1 MPFPSLFALV
11 ASKEA
16 WVADVW
22 DDMGQGGHWNRHF
35 IRPLNDW
42 ELNDV
47 NDFFLKNSKV
57 CEEGCE
63 G

>member
-1 MPFPSLFALV
+1 M
-11 ASKEA
+11 
-16 WVADVW
+16 ADVW

-35 IRPLNDW
+35 IRHLNDW

-47 NDFFLKNSKV
+47 KDFFLKNSKV